1 MKPGSV
7 AVNHR
12 RLWTSLP
19 RFESWPGYENNF
31 FYSFLLSVGNDIS
44 GPFGPTIALCLCV
57 FVVSVC

>member
-19 RFESWPGYENNF
+19 RFESWPGYKKTF
-31 FYSFLLSVGNDIS
+31 QAYYLRAKAIFL
-44 GPFGPTIALCLCV
+44 
-57 FVVSVC
+57 